1 MERIGPFGVTLQVFL
16 YFSLTKF
23 PPEGLQ
29 VLHVHPNSTF
39 FTRKPSSGWVI
50 FHDIEE
56 TKKIQYVFWLV
67 GQYCFIDNTGAY
79 RMSIIT
85 EVEPEW

>member
-1 MERIGPFGVTLQVFL
+1 
-16 YFSLTKF
+16 
-23 PPEGLQ
+23 
-29 VLHVHPNSTF
+29 VLHVHPNSTL

-56 TKKIQYVFWLV
+56 TKKIQWVFSGFWV
-67 GQYCFIDNTGAY
+67 GVTSSITLII